1 MVCHPEQLSDIESL
15 VAFMKT
21 IINVTAILIVL
32 WFYCLSPDTVL
43 AGQSVQ
49 PETKDRC
56 AVCGMMVSPYPNWI
70 AVVTFTD
77 GTHNFFDGPKDMFNF
92 FFDLSKYRPGTTSAD
107 VKEVQVTDY
116 YTVQRIDARE
126 VFFVSGSDVI
136 GPMGPEFVPV
146 AGTAALKTFI
156 RDHGHKK
163 VMRFD
168 GEDLSPVDPLP

>member
-1 MVCHPEQLSDIESL
+1 
-15 VAFMKT
+15 
-21 IINVTAILIVL
+21 
-32 WFYCLSPDTVL
+32 
-43 AGQSVQ
+43 
-49 PETKDRC
+49 
-56 AVCGMMVSPYPNWI
+56 MMVSPYPNWI

-146 AGTAALKTFI
+146 VGTAALKTFI